1 MTKTLRELKE
11 RLKNRIVASVYN
23 RFTTGTASA
32 LKINDDLLKIV
43 DEEFLEMN

>member
-1 MTKTLRELKE
+1 MEEIKEQLKI
-11 RLKNRIVASVYN
+11 RIVASVYA

-32 LKINDDLLKIV
+32 LKINGDLLKIV